1 MNESQQ
7 KKSTADL
14 DPYRLLLSE
23 SSVTECRAAMLK
35 IFKEIMDAVAKM
47 SKQQKTIRNKKVGLK
62 ITGNFWKWKI

>member
-14 DPYRLLLSE
+14 DPYRLQLSE
-23 SSVTECRAAMLK
+23 SSVTEYRAAMLK